1 MFNSHY
7 MPQTVAHSVENSL
20 IFLSLKFYVKLI
32 LGILE
37 VQNLAFFVHLEAMKF
52 NFYESLHFL
61 KAEIDQIHK
70 KHSEPQ
76 NWRNWQF

>member
-1 MFNSHY
+1 MSTSSSNS
-7 MPQTVAHSVENSL
+7 QCGNFIQ
-20 IFLSLKFYVKLI
+20 IFGEIIFFWN
-32 LGILE
+32 LE
-37 VQNLAFFVHLEAMKF
+37 TLNFD
-52 NFYESLHFL
+52 FYESLHFL